1 MGWFCYYMYT
11 NYNCRILHWI
21 TSIGLYET
29 CTFYKVLATH
39 LVSMPNPADNFRDTR
54 FLYPLLYVVHI
65 VLQNR
70 ESNLTSLQCRYLIP
84 ELTDSL
90 IH

>member
-1 MGWFCYYMYT
+1 VG
-11 NYNCRILHWI
+11 
-21 TSIGLYET
+21 
-29 CTFYKVLATH
+29 ATMKAAEVVTIFPL
-39 LVSMPNPADNFRDTR
+39 LVSAEDVTVIQIQTGPTFNFCHSEL
-54 FLYPLLYVVHI
+54 FYPLLYVVHI
-65 VLQNR
+65 VWQNR